1 MSQKVCQ
8 NCNHVNAE
16 NAKFCMNCGK
26 KIDDNPKIT
35 EKVDKAEKSTN
46 SQQDLTQIVDNVS
59 ERKKLAESLGQT
71 KGLSMDA
78 IRKNLGMLMAMLED
92 ENALVREAAV
102 RASVNIGKVN
112 DEMALEVI
120 PLISEMISD
129 TDKFVRVESLKGLG
143 ALCTSREQFA
153 TIAAP
158 KVIECLADADAGV
171 RYRAILVMDQ
181 IGSAFPKLFKSALV
195 ILQGIADNDVDS
207 KITRSEARSVKA
219 NLEKKLKDAGAL

>member
-1 MSQKVCQ
+1 VCP
-8 NCNHVNAE
+8 NCSHVNAE

-26 KIDDNPKIT
+26 KVDEETKNV
-35 EKVDKAEKSTN
+35 EKVDKNTT
-46 SQQDLTQIVDNVS
+46 SQQIVSPPVDNIS
-59 ERKKLAESLGQT
+59 ERKKVAESLGQT

-102 RASVNIGKVN
+102 RASVNIGKIN

-129 TDKFVRVESLKGLG
+129 SDKFVRVEALKGLG

-153 TIAAP
+153 TVAAP

-171 RYRAILVMDQ
+171 RYRAILVVDQ
-181 IGSAFPKLFKSALV
+181 IGSAFPKLFKNALV
-195 ILQGIADNDVDS
+195 MLQGIADNDVDS

-219 NLEKKLKDAGAL
+219 SLEKKLKEAGLL